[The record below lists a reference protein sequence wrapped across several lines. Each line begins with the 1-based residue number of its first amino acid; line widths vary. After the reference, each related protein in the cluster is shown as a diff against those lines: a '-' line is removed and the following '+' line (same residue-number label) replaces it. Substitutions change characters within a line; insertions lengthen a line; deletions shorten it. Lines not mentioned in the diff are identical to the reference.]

1 MANLK
6 SLAKDTA
13 IYGLSSIVARFIN
26 YLLVPIQTA
35 RFSASGGEYG
45 IITNVYAYVSILVI
59 LLTFGME
66 TTFFRFMSK
75 EGEDPKKVY
84 STTLTLLMMSSTLA
98 VLLVLAFLHPIASA
112 AGYAD
117 HPEYVAV
124 MFITVAIDAFTAI
137 PFAYLR
143 YKHRPVKF
151 AALKIVN
158 ILLNISLNILYLIV
172 LPALRWDPFSIYDEQ
187 FTLEVSFVFYINLL
201 CTVATL
207 LMLWKEWGRE
217 PFAIDKGTCLRM
229 LRYTWPLLI
238 MGVAGQLN
246 QAASQILF
254 PYFYDGSQEAARQQ
268 LGIYGAC
275 IKIAMIMVMITQ
287 AFRFAYEP
295 FVFGKSKDK
304 DNRETYALAMKYYLI
319 FTLLAYLM
327 VVGYLD
333 VLKHLIGE
341 SYWEGL
347 RVVPIVMAA
356 EIMFG
361 VFFNLSFWYKLT
373 DRTIWG
379 AYFSGIGAV
388 VLITI
393 DVLLIPRLSYMACAW
408 AGFAAYGTSMLLS
421 YFIGQRYYK
430 IDYPLRDISLYV
442 VLACVLYGLMELS
455 AAWPMA
461 GQLAFNTLLIV
472 VFAAVVVKRDLP
484 VERIPVV
491 GRFFRRAGGA
501 GEVGRDD
508 QQINMK

>member
-35 RFSASGGEYG
+35 RFAASGGEYG
-45 IITNVYAYVSILVI
+45 IITHVYAYVSLLII

-84 STTLTLLMMSSTLA
+84 STTLTMVVMTSLISS
-98 VLLVLAFLHPIASA
+98 LLVLTFLHPIATA

-124 MFITVAIDAFTAI
+124 MYVTVAIDAFMAI

-143 YKHRPVKF
+143 YLHRPIKF
-151 AALKIVN
+151 ALLKIIN
-158 ILLNISLNILYLIV
+158 ILLNITLNILYLIILPV
-172 LPALRWDPFSIYDEQ
+172 LKLNLFGIYDEQ
-187 FTLEVSFVFYINLL
+187 FTLDVAFVFYINLF
-201 CTVATL
+201 CTCATL
-207 LMLWKEWGRE
+207 LMLWKEWMTM
-217 PFAIDKGTCLRM
+217 PFKIDKATCKRM
-229 LRYTWPLLI
+229 LSYTWPLLV
-238 MGVAGQLN
+238 MGLTGQLN

-254 PYFYDGSQEAARQQ
+254 PYLFDGTQDEANEQ

-295 FVFGKSKDK
+295 FVFGKNKDK
-304 DNRETYALAMKYYLI
+304 DNRETYAQAMKYYLI
-319 FTLLAYLM
+319 FTLLAFL
-327 VVGYLD
+327 VVMGYLEI
-333 VLKHLIGE
+333 LKFIIGE

-388 VLITI
+388 VLIVI
-393 DVLLIPRLSYMACAW
+393 DILMIPRFSYMACAW
-408 AGFAAYGTSMLLS
+408 AGFAAYATSMILS
-421 YFIGQRYYK
+421 YLIGQRF
-430 IDYPLRDISLYV
+430 YPIAYPIRQMSIYVLLTMILLIGILYMNSQYANNTLPLWA
-442 VLACVLYGLMELS
+442 VLII
-455 AAWPMA
+455 
-461 GQLAFNTLLIV
+461 NTLLIA
-472 VFAAVVVKRDLP
+472 VFTAYLLKKDFPLSSLP
-484 VERIPVV
+484 II
-491 GRFFRRAGGA
+491 GKKF
-501 GEVGRDD
+501 
-508 QQINMK
+508 KK

>member
-13 IYGLSSIVARFIN
+13 IYGLSSIIARFIN

-35 RFSASGGEYG
+35 RFAASGGEYG
-45 IITNVYAYVSILVI
+45 IITNVYAYVSLLII

-84 STTLTLLMMSSTLA
+84 STALTMVMMTSLISA
-98 VLLVLAFLHPIASA
+98 VLLMTFLYPIATSV
-112 AGYAD
+112 GYAD

-124 MFITVAIDAFTAI
+124 MYITVAIDAFMAI

-143 YKHRPVKF
+143 YLHKPLKF
-151 AALKIVN
+151 ALLKIIN
-158 ILLNISLNILYLIV
+158 ILLNIVLNLLYLVV
-172 LPALRWDPFSIYDEQ
+172 LPALKLNPFGIYDEQ
-187 FTLEVSFVFYINLL
+187 FTLDVAFVFYINLF
-201 CTVATL
+201 CTCATL
-207 LMLWKEWGRE
+207 LMLWKEWTAQS
-217 PFAIDKGTCLRM
+217 FKIDKSTCKRM
-229 LRYTWPLLI
+229 LSYTWPLLV
-238 MGVAGQLN
+238 MGLAGQLN

-254 PYFYDGSQEAARQQ
+254 PYLFDGSQEEARAQ

-304 DNRETYALAMKYYLI
+304 DNRETYAQAMKFYLI
-319 FTLLAYLM
+319 FTLLAFL
-327 VVGYLD
+327 VVMGYID
-333 VLKHLIGE
+333 ILKFLIGE
-341 SYWEGL
+341 TYWEGL

-388 VLITI
+388 VLIMI
-393 DVLLIPRLSYMACAW
+393 DILLIPRFSYMACAW
-408 AGFAAYGTSMLLS
+408 AGFAAYATSMLLS
-421 YFIGQRYYK
+421 FFIGQRYYP
-430 IDYPLRDISLYV
+430 IAYPIRQMSAYV
-442 VLACVLYGLMELS
+442 LLTIVLFLAMQYANSTLPLW
-455 AAWPMA
+455 AALIA
-461 GQLAFNTLLIV
+461 NTLLIA
-472 VFAAVVVKRDLP
+472 VFAAYLVKKDFPLSSLP
-484 VERIPVV
+484 II
-491 GRFFRRAGGA
+491 GKKF
-501 GEVGRDD
+501 
-508 QQINMK
+508 KK

>member
-35 RFSASGGEYG
+35 RFAASGGEYG
-45 IITNVYAYVSILVI
+45 IITHVYAYVSLLII

-84 STTLTLLMMSSTLA
+84 STTLTMVVMTSLISS
-98 VLLVLAFLHPIASA
+98 LLVLTFLHPIATA
-112 AGYAD
+112 AGYAN

-124 MFITVAIDAFTAI
+124 MYVTVAIDAFMAI

-143 YKHRPVKF
+143 YLHRPIKF
-151 AALKIVN
+151 ALLKIIN
-158 ILLNISLNILYLIV
+158 ILLNITLNILYLII
-172 LPALRWDPFSIYDEQ
+172 LPALKLNLFGIYDEQ
-187 FTLEVSFVFYINLL
+187 FTLDVAFVFYINLF
-201 CTVATL
+201 CTCATL
-207 LMLWKEWGRE
+207 LMLWKEWMTM
-217 PFAIDKGTCLRM
+217 PFKIDKDTCKRM
-229 LRYTWPLLI
+229 LSYTWPLLV
-238 MGVAGQLN
+238 MGLAGQLN

-254 PYFYDGSQEAARQQ
+254 PYLFDGTQDEANEQ

-295 FVFGKSKDK
+295 FVFGKYKDK
-304 DNRETYALAMKYYLI
+304 DNRETYAQAMKYYLI
-319 FTLLAYLM
+319 FTLFAFLM
-327 VVGYLD
+327 VMGYLEI
-333 VLKHLIGE
+333 LKFIIGE

-388 VLITI
+388 VLIVI
-393 DVLLIPRLSYMACAW
+393 DILMIPRFSYMACAW
-408 AGFAAYGTSMLLS
+408 AGFAAYATSMILS
-421 YFIGQRYYK
+421 YFIGQRF
-430 IDYPLRDISLYV
+430 YPIAYPIRQMSIYVLLTMILLIGILYMNSQYANNTLPLWA
-442 VLACVLYGLMELS
+442 VLII
-455 AAWPMA
+455 
-461 GQLAFNTLLIV
+461 NTLLIT
-472 VFAAVVVKRDLP
+472 VFAAYLVKKDFPLSSL
-484 VERIPVV
+484 PVV
-491 GRFFRRAGGA
+491 GKRFR
-501 GEVGRDD
+501 
-508 QQINMK
+508 K

>member
-35 RFSASGGEYG
+35 RFAASGGEYG
-45 IITNVYAYVSILVI
+45 VITNVYAYVSILII

-66 TTFFRFMSK
+66 TTFFRFMNR
-75 EGEDPKKVY
+75 EGERPERVY
-84 STTLTLLMMSSTLA
+84 STTLWMLA
-98 VLLVLAFLHPIASA
+98 FTSLASIVVVLALLQPIAGA
-112 AGYAD
+112 IGYAD
-117 HPEYVAV
+117 HPEYVGV
-124 MFITVAIDAFTAI
+124 MYTTVAIDAFMAI
-137 PFAYLR
+137 PFAFLR
-143 YKHRPVKF
+143 YQHRPVKF
-151 AALKIVN
+151 AMLKIIN
-158 ILLNISLNILYLIV
+158 ILLNILLNVLYLIV
-172 LPALRWDPFSIYDEQ
+172 LPTLKLNPFGIYDEQ
-187 FTLEVSFVFYINLL
+187 FSLDVAFVFYINLVCTL
-201 CTVATL
+201 CTL
-207 LMLWKEWGRE
+207 LMLWKE
-217 PFAIDKGTCLRM
+217 LRGFGFGFDRAACRRM
-229 LRYTWPLLI
+229 ISYTWPLLV

-254 PYFYDGSQEAARQQ
+254 PYFYDGSVDEARAQ

-304 DNRETYALAMKYYLI
+304 DSRETYAQAMKYYI
-319 FTLLAYLM
+319 VFTLLAFLCVM
-327 VVGYLD
+327 GYID
-333 VLKHLIGE
+333 VLKFIIGE

-393 DVLLIPRLSYMACAW
+393 DILLIPRFSYMACAW
-408 AGFAAYGTSMLLS
+408 AGFAAYATSMLLS
-421 YFIGQRYYK
+421 YFIGQHYYP
-430 IDYPLRDISLYV
+430 IRYPLKDIALYV
-442 VLACVLYGLMELS
+442 GLS
-455 AAWPMA
+455 VVGFAAMA
-461 GQLAFNTLLIV
+461 LLHDALPLWASLLLNTVIILL
-472 VFAAVVVKRDLP
+472 FAAVVVKRDLSAH
-484 VERIPVV
+484 
-491 GRFFRRAGGA
+491 FKRRANG
-501 GEVGRDD
+501 
-508 QQINMK
+508 

>member
-35 RFSASGGEYG
+35 RFAASGGEYG
-45 IITNVYAYVSILVI
+45 IITNVYAYVSLLII

-75 EGEDPKKVY
+75 EGEDPRKVY
-84 STTLTLLMMSSTLA
+84 STALTMVMMTSLISAVLLMM
-98 VLLVLAFLHPIASA
+98 FLYPIATA
-112 AGYAD
+112 VGYAD

-124 MFITVAIDAFTAI
+124 MYVTVAIDAFMAI

-143 YKHRPVKF
+143 YLHKPLRF
-151 AALKIVN
+151 ALLKIIN
-158 ILLNISLNILYLIV
+158 IVLNITLNLLYLII
-172 LPALRWDPFSIYDEQ
+172 LPALRLNPFGIYDEQ
-187 FTLEVSFVFYINLL
+187 FTLDVAFVFYINLF
-201 CTVATL
+201 CTCTTL
-207 LMLWKEWGRE
+207 LMLWKEWASQ
-217 PFAIDKGTCLRM
+217 PFKIDKDTCKRM
-229 LRYTWPLLI
+229 LSYTWPLLV
-238 MGVAGQLN
+238 MGLAGQLN

-254 PYFYDGSQEAARQQ
+254 PYLFDGSQEEARAQ

-304 DNRETYALAMKYYLI
+304 DNRDTYAQAMKFYLI
-319 FTLLAYLM
+319 FTLLAFL
-327 VVGYLD
+327 VVMGYLD
-333 VLKHLIGE
+333 ILKYLIGE
-341 SYWEGL
+341 SYWDGL
-347 RVVPIVMAA
+347 RVVPIIMAA

-393 DVLLIPRLSYMACAW
+393 DILLIPRFSYMACAW
-408 AGFAAYGTSMLLS
+408 AGFAAYATSMLLS
-421 YFIGQRYYK
+421 YFIGQRYYP
-430 IDYPLRDISLYV
+430 IAYPIRQMSAYVLLTLALYMAMQYAGSVLPLWASLIV
-442 VLACVLYGLMELS
+442 
-455 AAWPMA
+455 
-461 GQLAFNTLLIV
+461 NTLLIA
-472 VFAAVVVKRDLP
+472 VFVAYLVKKDFPLSSLP
-484 VERIPVV
+484 II
-491 GRFFRRAGGA
+491 GKKF
-501 GEVGRDD
+501 
-508 QQINMK
+508 KK

>member
-1 MANLK
+1 MENLK

-13 IYGLSSIVARFIN
+13 IYGLSSIIARFIN

-35 RFSASGGEYG
+35 RFAASGGEYG
-45 IITNVYAYVSILVI
+45 IITNVYAYVSLLII

-84 STTLTLLMMSSTLA
+84 STTLTMVMMTSLVSTL
-98 VLLVLAFLHPIASA
+98 LVMLFLHPIASVV
-112 AGYAD
+112 GYAD

-124 MFITVAIDAFTAI
+124 MYVTVAIDAFMAI

-143 YKHRPVKF
+143 YLHKPIKF
-151 AALKIVN
+151 AMLKIIN
-158 ILLNISLNILYLIV
+158 ILMNIALNILYLII
-172 LPALRWDPFSIYDEQ
+172 LPALKLNLFGIYDEQ
-187 FTLEVSFVFYINLL
+187 FTLDVAFVFYINLF
-201 CTVATL
+201 CTCATL
-207 LMLWKEWGRE
+207 LMLWKEWGTI
-217 PFAIDKGTCLRM
+217 PFKIDKVTCKRM
-229 LRYTWPLLI
+229 FNYTWPLLV
-238 MGVAGQLN
+238 MGLAGQLN

-254 PYFYDGSQEAARQQ
+254 PYFFDGSQEEARAQ

-304 DNRETYALAMKYYLI
+304 DNRETYAQAMKFYLV
-319 FTLLAYLM
+319 FTLLAFLM
-327 VVGYLD
+327 VMGYLD
-333 VLKHLIGE
+333 ILKFLIGE

-388 VLITI
+388 VLIVI
-393 DVLLIPRLSYMACAW
+393 DILLIPRFSYMACAW
-408 AGFAAYGTSMLLS
+408 AGFAAYATSMILS
-421 YFIGQRYYK
+421 YFIGQRYYP
-430 IDYPLRDISLYV
+430 ITYPIKDMTIYLILTIFLFIGIQYANR
-442 VLACVLYGLMELS
+442 
-455 AAWPMA
+455 
-461 GQLAFNTLLIV
+461 AFPLWIALIINTLLIAVFV
-472 VFAAVVVKRDLP
+472 VYLVKKDFPLSSLPIIGKIFAK
-484 VERIPVV
+484 
-491 GRFFRRAGGA
+491 
-501 GEVGRDD
+501 
-508 QQINMK
+508 K